1 MDLTQSQRNIQ
12 ISTPLGPDKLLF
24 YRMAGSEQLSAL
36 FEYDVELLSPDS
48 DIDPEQLLG
57 QNVTIKLELPQGG
70 WRYFNGH
77 VSRFG
82 HYGTLDF
89 LAIYRALIRP
99 WPWFL
104 TCNADC
110 RIFQNK
116 TIPDIVKEIFRIHG
130 HTEFEE
136 KLSET
141 YKPREYCVQYRET
154 DFNFVSRLLEEEGIG
169 YFFRHTDGKHTLVM
183 TDSVHAYSPF
193 EGYAEVPFIHPG
205 NTERYKQDHIDEWM
219 FAQEVQPG
227 AFAATN
233 YDFTKPRADLKAK
246 SMVQRSH
253 PHSKYELFDY
263 PGPHVET
270 EHGESYTRRR
280 IEEHHARFEQGTG
293 HGNARGLACGY
304 RFKLMGYPRD
314 DRNREYLVTGARFQL
329 YSNAYLSSMA
339 GAPEEYSCQFSAIDA
354 KTVFRPQRVTPK
366 PFVQGPQTAVVTGP
380 AGEEIYTDEHGQ
392 VKVKFHWDRYS
403 QKDETS
409 SCWVR
414 VSHPWAGQG
423 WGAISIPRIGQEV
436 IVDFL
441 EGDPDRPII
450 TGRVYNAD
458 TRAPFAL
465 PGAAVISGIKSDT
478 HKGAGYNEISMDDTA
493 GKEKFLIHS
502 QYDMTTTVRNN
513 DTQHVMVDR
522 TIHVD
527 GKHTETIKKDLRL
540 TVAEG
545 DQVNIVESG
554 HLHIQ
559 AAQTITLKVGG
570 STLQMDKD
578 GNILVNGAYLKLVGS
593 SKIDLNP

>member
-1 MDLTQSQRNIQ
+1 MDITQSQRSIQ
-12 ISTPLGPDKLLF
+12 IATPLGKDKLLF
-24 YRMAGSEQLSAL
+24 YRMTGSERLGAL
-36 FEYDVELLSPDS
+36 FEYELELLGTDS
-48 DIDPEQLLG
+48 DIDPEKLLG
-57 QNVTIKLELPQGG
+57 QNVTIRMELADGG
-70 WRYFNGH
+70 WRYFNGY

-82 HYGTLDF
+82 HYGTLDY
-89 LAIYRALIRP
+89 LALYRASVRP
-99 WPWFL
+99 WLWFL

-110 RIFQNK
+110 RIFQNQ

-130 HTEFEE
+130 YSEFEE
-136 KLSET
+136 RLSEA

-154 DFNFVSRLLEEEGIG
+154 DFNFISRLLEEEGIG
-169 YFFRHTDGKHTLVM
+169 YYFRHEDGNHTLVL
-183 TDSVHAYSPF
+183 TDSVHAHTPF
-193 EGYAEVPFIHPG
+193 EGCPEIPFIHPG
-205 NTERYKQDHIDEWM
+205 NIEHYKQDHIDEWS

-227 AFAATN
+227 TYEATN
-233 YDFTKPRADLKAK
+233 YDFTKPRADLRAK

-253 PHSKYELFDY
+253 PHAKFAVFDY
-263 PGPHVET
+263 PGPHLQT
-270 EHGESYTRRR
+270 DHGESYTRRR
-280 IEEHHARFEQGTG
+280 IEEHHARFEQSTG
-293 HGNARGLACGY
+293 QGNARGLACGY
-304 RFKLMGYPRD
+304 RFTLVGYPRED
-314 DRNREYLVTGARFQL
+314 QNREYLITATRFHL
-329 YSNAYLSSMA
+329 SSNEYLSGMA
-339 GAPEEYSCQFSAIDA
+339 GTPEEFACRFSALEA
-354 KTVFRPQRVTPK
+354 KTVFRPQRLAPK
-366 PFVQGPQTAVVTGP
+366 PVVQGPQTAVVVGK
-380 AGEEIYTDEHGQ
+380 AGEEIWTDEHGQ
-392 VKVKFHWDRYS
+392 VKVKFHWDRYGK
-403 QKDETS
+403 KDENA

-465 PGAAVISGIKSDT
+465 PGAAVISGIKSNT
-478 HKGAGYNEISMDDTA
+478 HKGKGYNEISMDDTA

-513 DTQHVMVDR
+513 DHQHVMVDR

-527 GKHTETIKKDLRL
+527 GKHTETIKKDLHL

-545 DQVNIVESG
+545 NQVNIVESG

-570 STLQMDKD
+570 SSLQMDKD
-578 GNILVNGAYLKLVGS
+578 GNISVNGVYLKLVGS
-593 SKIDLNP
+593 GKIDLNP